1 MGKTYFR
8 LKACPRCGGDIL
20 VDMAFEDDEICIQ
33 CGFREFRPVTH
44 NEHPH
49 HQPEKTVTPANRQAN
64 SRVTEK
70 V

>member
-20 VDMAFEDDEICIQ
+20 VDWVIEDDESCIQ
-33 CGFREFRPVTH
+33 CGFRKSRPVTH
-44 NEHPH
+44 DAHPAN
-49 HQPEKTVTPANRQAN
+49 QLEKTVTPANRQAN
-64 SRVTEK
+64 RRVTEK